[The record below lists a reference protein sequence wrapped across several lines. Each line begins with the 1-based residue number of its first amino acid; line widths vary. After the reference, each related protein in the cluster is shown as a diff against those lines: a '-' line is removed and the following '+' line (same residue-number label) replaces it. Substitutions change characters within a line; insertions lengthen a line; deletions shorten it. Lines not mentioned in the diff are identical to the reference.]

1 VEIGF
6 SLRNHPSQDLWEQ
19 YALGR
24 LAEAQTAP
32 LEEHL
37 LLCSQCQT
45 ALTQA
50 DDYVQLM
57 RHVMSERE
65 AGEKQPKRKP
75 QAPWTWRPVWV
86 AAIAA
91 ACLLGVVYL
100 RRAPPGPAATVLL
113 NSLRGGQGD
122 DSAANPAPSGKPLRL
137 EVSAADLP
145 VAESY
150 RLEVVEQS
158 GRRIWTGAASRDGD
172 KVGAELRTG
181 LAKGSYWVRIY
192 RPSELLNEFELRV
205 E

>member
-1 VEIGF
+1 METGF
-6 SLRNHPSQDLWEQ
+6 SLKNHPSEDLLEQ

-24 LAEAQTAP
+24 LAEAQVAP

-57 RHVMSERE
+57 KHAMSQRE
-65 AGEKQPKRKP
+65 AGEGQPKRK
-75 QAPWTWRPVWV
+75 QWAFWTWPPVWV
-86 AAIAA
+86 AAVAA
-91 ACLLGVVYL
+91 ACLMGVVYL
-100 RRAPPGPAATVLL
+100 RHAPAGPAATVLL
-113 NSLRGGQGD
+113 NSLRGGQREG
-122 DSAANPAPSGKPLRL
+122 SAANHAPSGKPLRL
-137 EVSAADLP
+137 GVSVADLP

-158 GRRIWTGAASRDGD
+158 GRQVWTGTARREGGQ
-172 KVGAELRTG
+172 VGAEVHAG
-181 LAKGSYWVRIY
+181 LAKGLYWVRIY
-192 RPSELLNEFELRV
+192 SPSALLNEFALRV